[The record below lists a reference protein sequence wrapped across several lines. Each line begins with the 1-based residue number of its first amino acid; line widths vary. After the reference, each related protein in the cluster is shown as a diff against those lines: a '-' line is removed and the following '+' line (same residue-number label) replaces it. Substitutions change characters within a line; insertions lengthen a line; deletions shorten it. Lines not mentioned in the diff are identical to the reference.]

1 MRPLLC
7 VGVDGCRAGWIAVW
21 RGGETRPNV
30 AVFASFADILQALP
44 NAIIAVDMPIGL
56 PARLGPQG
64 RGPERAARAVLGRR
78 RASVFPIPARAAI
91 YAGGYGEACAL
102 AAATS
107 NPPRKPSRQAFN
119 LFGKIREIDALMT
132 RPLERRVHEVHPEL
146 AFWRLNGGI
155 EMRHSKKTREG
166 AAERRRTLARHG
178 LPAFG
183 AGDVPAGAA
192 MDDLLDAA
200 ACMLIAGRIAGGEA
214 RPFPDPPLATE
225 TGARMAIWA

>member
-1 MRPLLC
+1 MKPLLC

-21 RGGETRPNV
+21 RGGETRPSV
-30 AVFASFADILQALP
+30 KVFAAFADILQALR
-44 NAIIAVDMPIGL
+44 NAIVAVDMPIGL
-56 PARLGPQG
+56 PERLGSQG
-64 RGPERAARAVLGRR
+64 RGPEKAVRAVLDRR
-78 RASVFPIPARAAI
+78 RSSVFSIPARAAVHATE
-91 YAGGYGEACAL
+91 YADARRIAL
-102 AAATS
+102 ATS
-107 NPPRKPSRQAFN
+107 DPPRSVAAQAFGI
-119 LFGKIREIDALMT
+119 FAKIREIDALMT
-132 RPLERRVHEVHPEL
+132 RPLERRVFEVHPEL
-146 AFWRLNGGI
+146 AFWRLNGGM

-192 MDDLLDAA
+192 VDDLLDAA

-214 RPFPDPPLATE
+214 RPFPDPPLVTE